1 MRAQKP
7 KGSVV
12 YNRSRATWNYLFTE
26 GGKRKS
32 RKLGTLSDLPTKA
45 DAIRKAEAVKR
56 EGRLVAGR
64 SVPTVAEL
72 VEGYKAER
80 MPKRYSTSR
89 SYESWLHNYILPRW
103 GASSITDLK
112 PRPVEQ
118 WLDSLKLS
126 PRSKGFI
133 RSLVHAIWDYAM
145 WSDAVPTQ
153 ANPARLVKIP
163 DVSKRQRQPH
173 PLTIS
178 AFQAFVRHLDEPF
191 RTIACVCVCFGLRI
205 SECLA
210 LRWSDINWR
219 EGKLSIQRSIV
230 RQRVGDVK
238 TAYSKKTM
246 PIDSEM
252 LQVLESWRERTQFS
266 SDEHWVFASPVQL
279 GRLPWSADGV
289 NDAYQK
295 ATSTAGIGHVSTHTM
310 RHTYR
315 SWLDAVGTSIAVQ
328 QKLMRHADI
337 RTTMN
342 VYGDVVTDEMEHAHS
357 KVVRMALARVN

>member
-1 MRAQKP
+1 
-7 KGSVV
+7 VV
-12 YNRSRATWNYLFTE
+12 YNKSRATWNYLFVE

-32 RKLGTLSDLPTKA
+32 RKLGTLSELPTKT
-45 DAIRKAEAVKR
+45 DAIRRVEAINR
-56 EGRLVAGR
+56 EMRLVAER
-64 SVPTVAEL
+64 RVPSVEQL
-72 VEGYKAER
+72 VKGYKAER

-89 SYESWLHNYILPRW
+89 SYKSWLDNYIVPRW
-103 GASSITDLK
+103 GASPITDLK

-118 WLDSLKLS
+118 WMDSLELS

-153 ANPARLVKIP
+153 ANPARLVRIE

-178 AFQAFVRHLDEPF
+178 AFQIFVRQLDEPF

-210 LRWSDINWR
+210 LRWSDINWL

-252 LQVLESWRERTQFS
+252 LKVLETWRARTQFS
-266 SDEHWVFASPVQL
+266 ADEDWVFASPAQL

-289 NDAYQK
+289 NDAYRK
-295 ATSTAGIGHVSTHTM
+295 ATSAARIGHVTTHTM

-342 VYGDVVTDEMEHAHS
+342 VYGDVVTDEMEQAHS
-357 KVVRMALARVN
+357 KVVRMALAPVN

>member
-1 MRAQKP
+1 
-7 KGSVV
+7 VV
-12 YNRSRATWNYLFTE
+12 YNKARATWNYLFVE

-32 RKLGTLSDLPTKA
+32 RKLGTLSALPTKA
-45 DAIRKAEAVKR
+45 DAVRKAEAIKR
-56 EGRLVAGR
+56 ERKLVAGR
-64 SVPTVAEL
+64 LVPTVAQL

-89 SYESWLHNYILPRW
+89 SYESWLDNYILPQWR
-103 GASSITDLK
+103 ASPITDLK

-118 WLDSLKLS
+118 WLDSLQLS
-126 PRSKGFI
+126 PRSKGCV

-153 ANPARLVKIP
+153 ANPARLVKVE
-163 DVSKRQRQPH
+163 DVSKRQHQPH
-173 PLTIS
+173 PLTMS
-178 AFQAFVRHLDEPF
+178 AFQTFVRHLEEPF

-210 LRWSDINWR
+210 LRWSDINWL

-246 PIDSEM
+246 PIDPEM
-252 LQVLESWRERTQFS
+252 LGVLESWRSLTQFS
-266 SDEHWVFASPVQL
+266 SDEDWVFASPVKL
-279 GRLPWSADGV
+279 GRLPWSADGI

-295 ATSTAGIGHVSTHTM
+295 ATLAAGIGHVSTHTM

-315 SWLDAVGTSIAVQ
+315 SWLDAVGTPIAVQ

-342 VYGDVVTDEMEHAHS
+342 VYGDIVTDEMEQAHS
-357 KVVRMALARVN
+357 KVVRMALAPVN